1 MNCSQNK
8 KLISLLS
15 FLSFLTSCNKDI
27 PLSLHVSYYGKS
39 VSETAVV
46 MKEGNFQGEK
56 IDFVISSYPVI
67 QNVIDSGADIE
78 VYQSLKDEFSKRFN
92 TEGFPQAGIFVKSDI
107 DSSLASDFI
116 ADIKYSLND
125 LSKNSGQKTVEYL
138 NSSYTADE
146 QKNRLGFSAS
156 TLEKCQK
163 ENSLAFIEF
172 NQVKKDKL
180 ISDFAL
186 FDVHIDENIFS
197 SNYSKEVEIKQNKN
211 LDYKVTVP
219 SGAPS
224 AIFATHLNSENLNIT
239 SPDNVKNSF
248 VKKDSDI
255 VIFDAVNGYNL
266 SKANNY
272 SYKLLSMVTYGN
284 LFLVKNRK
292 SENYSL
298 DENKKIFSF
307 GEGLIPDLVFKKLY
321 ANN

>member
-1 MNCSQNK
+1 M
-8 KLISLLS
+8 
-15 FLSFLTSCNKDI
+15 
-27 PLSLHVSYYGKS
+27 
-39 VSETAVV
+39 
-46 MKEGNFQGEK
+46 
-56 IDFVISSYPVI
+56 
-67 QNVIDSGADIE
+67 
-78 VYQSLKDEFSKRFN
+78 
-92 TEGFPQAGIFVKSDI
+92 
-107 DSSLASDFI
+107 
-116 ADIKYSLND
+116 
-125 LSKNSGQKTVEYL
+125 
-138 NSSYTADE
+138 
-146 QKNRLGFSAS
+146 
-156 TLEKCQK
+156 
-163 ENSLAFIEF
+163 
-172 NQVKKDKL
+172 